1 MKKAVI
7 IIARNEKDWPAKT
20 ANSFH
25 DAMPD
30 AEIVGVDDGGEND
43 WPAFVNVYK
52 TTGGIGVGQCRNKG
66 AKMTDA
72 DLVCF
77 TDGHVLYES
86 GDINKAWSL
95 AEQGYVVN
103 PSTMSMIND
112 KVHGCGRQHQLPSHH
127 ATYVRAQEGTLVGMI
142 GSVYFMKR
150 STALE
155 IVAPTSSH
163 GFNEQIMT
171 CAALTFGH
179 KTYAFP
185 SLIFRHMFKKRFDNY
200 KVSYTQQ
207 QKNRLL
213 LDWWFFGKSIP
224 ANATNDEKYYYKFAQ
239 EKRKLSPSELRNN
252 ILEMNFNMKKNA
264 KERT

>member
-30 AEIVGVDDGGEND
+30 AQIIGIDDGGENE
-43 WPAFVNVYK
+43 WPAFVTVYK
-52 TTGGIGVGQCRNKG
+52 TTGGTGVGNCRSKG
-66 AKMTDA
+66 AKLADA

-86 GDINKAWSL
+86 GDIERAWDL
-95 AEQGYVVN
+95 AAQGYIVN
-103 PSTMSMIND
+103 PSTKSMIND
-112 KVHGCGRQHQLPSHH
+112 KVHGCGRQHNLPLHKCN
-127 ATYVRAQEGTLVGMI
+127 YVRAKEGTLVGMI
-142 GSVYFMKR
+142 GSVYFMKK

-163 GFNEQIMT
+163 GYNEQIMT
-171 CAALTFGH
+171 YAAFLFGYKTF
-179 KTYAFP
+179 AFP

-200 KVSYTQQ
+200 TVSYSGQ
-207 QKNRLL
+207 QKNRHL
-213 LDWWFFGKSIP
+213 LDWWFFGKQKPQSV
-224 ANATNDEKYYYKFAQ
+224 NSKERDYNNFVQK
-239 EKRKLSPSELRNN
+239 KRKLTPSQLKNKV
-252 ILEMNFNMKKNA
+252 LEMNLNLTQNA